1 MTASELSKGLSDIA
15 KLRKDGDA
23 EAKMDEHGE
32 AVEKWTLALD
42 KALAIKGA
50 LDSSEPAKE
59 RAELL
64 GVIGGLLVRLGSEQQ
79 ALASYEEGA
88 GVERA
93 ASLPSFYN
101 RGNEI
106 RIKLLHD
113 ERATLASVR
122 PQLQELLALIEKEQ
136 QDTAVAAQ
144 SWIWA
149 EHADACALLGDIAS
163 ARTSYKAYRSKA
175 GANEVRVTREALERL
190 HARLKERND
199 PDASR
204 LELAIGALQ
213 ATA

>member
-1 MTASELSKGLSDIA
+1 VTASELSKGLGDVA

-23 EAKMDEHGE
+23 AAKMDEQSE
-32 AVEKWTLALD
+32 AVEKWNLALD
-42 KALAIKGA
+42 RALAIKGA
-50 LDSSEPAKE
+50 LDVSEPAKE

-64 GVIGGLLVRLGSEQQ
+64 GVIGGLHVRLGSEQQ

-88 GVERA
+88 AVEREA
-93 ASLPSFYN
+93 ALPSFYN

-106 RIKLLHD
+106 RIKLLSD
-113 ERATLASVR
+113 EHETLASAR
-122 PQLQELLALIEKEQ
+122 PRIEELLALIKKEQ
-136 QDTAVAAQ
+136 QDPAVAAQ

-190 HARLKERND
+190 YARLKERND

-213 ATA
+213 STA